1 LVLVTRINK
10 VEQFYV
16 NEDMIEFIEETP
28 DTVISLNTGK
38 KIVVMESAETV
49 IARIR
54 EQRIMVHHA
63 VVDGNPP
70 VKREIPYGDA
80 AVSAGSAFDEDGLES
95 AGPADAAPEA

>member
-1 LVLVTRINK
+1 MVLVTRINK

-49 IARIR
+49 ISKIR
-54 EQRIMVHHA
+54 EQKSMILRSITE
-63 VVDGNPP
+63 GRPP
-70 VKREIPYGDA
+70 VRRDL
-80 AVSAGSAFDEDGLES
+80 VQ
-95 AGPADAAPEA
+95 

>member
-1 LVLVTRINK
+1 MVLVTRINK

-63 VVDGNPP
+63 IIDGSPT
-70 VKREIPYGDA
+70 VKREIPYEDEP
-80 AVSAGSAFDEDGLES
+80 VSEDG
-95 AGPADAAPEA
+95 AGGAVEADDLSVSGV